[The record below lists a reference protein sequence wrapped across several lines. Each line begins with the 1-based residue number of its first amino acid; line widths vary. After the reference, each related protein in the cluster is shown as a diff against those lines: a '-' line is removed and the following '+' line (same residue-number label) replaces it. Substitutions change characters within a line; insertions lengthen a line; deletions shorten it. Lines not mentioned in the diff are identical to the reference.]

1 MCYIVDGFDEGNK
14 EKYWAMWECDLR
26 TRLRNLISNFLLAYE
41 SIKIVATLMSTP
53 LRVCLFVSL
62 YPYVRIFVL
71 QFRWVRA
78 RVRKKKHH
86 HHQHWFWMENN
97 SNNHKI
103 TPSQLTN
110 EQFTQHYRICWLE
123 PSLNISRAD
132 CFNIFQIN
140 RNEMSSRKLGE
151 QTNFNRNFY
160 SNKKNEFCDY
170 GLTSHHIFFF
180 HVHKIILETDRG
192 F

>member
-78 RVRKKKHH
+78 RVRKKTSSSSTLILNGE
-86 HHQHWFWMENN
+86 QQQQPQNN
-97 SNNHKI
+97 SF
-103 TPSQLTN
+103 STN
-110 EQFTQHYRICWLE
+110 ERAIHATLSHMLIRTITEHITSWLFQH
-123 PSLNISRAD
+123 
-132 CFNIFQIN
+132 F
-140 RNEMSSRKLGE
+140 
-151 QTNFNRNFY
+151 
-160 SNKKNEFCDY
+160 SNQSKWNEFKKTRRANEFQSKF
-170 GLTSHHIFFF
+170 LF
-180 HVHKIILETDRG
+180 K
-192 F
+192 